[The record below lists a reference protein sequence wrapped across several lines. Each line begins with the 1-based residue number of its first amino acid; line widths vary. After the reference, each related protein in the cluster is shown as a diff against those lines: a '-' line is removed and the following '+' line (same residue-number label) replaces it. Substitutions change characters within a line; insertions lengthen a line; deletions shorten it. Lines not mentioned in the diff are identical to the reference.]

1 MGVKVIKFGG
11 SSVADADQ
19 LRKIR
24 SIVEADADRRY
35 IVVSAPGKR
44 HKGDN
49 KVTDML
55 IMLNAQ
61 AEGNIPYDQLFS
73 TVKARYTAIAEGLG
87 MKTDLD
93 AWFDEI
99 ADNIEKGCSE
109 AYIVSRGE
117 YLSARLIAEYLNYD
131 FVDTKNLV
139 LFDSKGRLMV
149 EETNEALKEE
159 ISKHEHGHCQQA
171 SSDQVYFIR
180 RAQRAFI
187 YGSKRAA

>member
-24 SIVEADADRRY
+24 LIVEADADRRY

-73 TVKARYTAIAEGLG
+73 TVKAE
-87 MKTDLD
+87 
-93 AWFDEI
+93 
-99 ADNIEKGCSE
+99 
-109 AYIVSRGE
+109 
-117 YLSARLIAEYLNYD
+117 LI
-131 FVDTKNLV
+131 
-139 LFDSKGRLMV
+139 LF
-149 EETNEALKEE
+149 
-159 ISKHEHGHCQQA
+159 
-171 SSDQVYFIR
+171 
-180 RAQRAFI
+180 
-187 YGSKRAA
+187 

>member
-24 SIVEADADRRY
+24 TIVDADPDRRY

-44 HKGDN
+44 HKADN

-61 AEGNIPYDQLFS
+61 AEGNIPYDQLFGA
-73 TVKARYTAIAEGLG
+73 VKERYTSIAEGLG
-87 MKTDLD
+87 LD
-93 AWFDEI
+93 TGLEDWFEEI
-99 ADNIEKGCSE
+99 AENIRKGCSE

-117 YLSARLIAEYLNYD
+117 YLSARLISEYLGYD

-139 LFDSKGRLMV
+139 LSM
-149 EETNEALKEE
+149 
-159 ISKHEHGHCQQA
+159 
-171 SSDQVYFIR
+171 R
-180 RAQRAFI
+180 R
-187 YGSKRAA
+187 